1 MAKVNPFRP
10 NSPVNPGMFVGRL
23 PELERLE
30 SHLLQT
36 RAGNPSN
43 FMISGER
50 GIGKSSL
57 LNYIKAVAVG
67 DIPMDQGDEQETI
80 RFLVVD
86 IDIDQNTSQL
96 GLVKKIELG
105 LRKNLSQSEAA
116 RHFLR
121 EAWAFLQRFEAAGVK
136 INADDTPQSE
146 ETVLEE
152 FSYALAETCERI
164 CGEQSQSGSFG
175 AKYDGLLILVD
186 EADNGS
192 KLLGL
197 GSFFKLVTERLQRR
211 GCEHVMVGLAGLPNL
226 RDVLHESHPSS
237 LRMFEENILERLTD
251 QEVGRVIDI
260 CMRQAKEHSVTDN
273 GRAELISLSE
283 GYPHFIQQFGFS
295 AFAADTD
302 QIINQED
309 VVIGAF
315 QTRGALDA
323 IGDRYYR
330 DDFYNRI
337 QKESYRQVLRIMADK
352 LDAWVTK
359 QEIRARFK
367 GNDSTLDNA
376 IKALRDRHIILSK
389 EGERG
394 IYRLQHK
401 GFALWIK
408 LKAEKRADLLK
419 NPSEANGEE

>member
-1 MAKVNPFRP
+1 LAKVNPFRP
-10 NSPVNPGMFVGRL
+10 NSPVNPGMFVGRI

-67 DIPMDQGDEQETI
+67 DIAIEQETTH
-80 RFLVVD
+80 FLVVD

-105 LRKNLSQSEAA
+105 LRKNLSESEAA
-116 RHFLR
+116 RHFLQ
-121 EAWAFLQRFEAAGVK
+121 EAWGFLQRFEAAGVRL
-136 INADDTPQSE
+136 NPDETPQSE

-152 FSYALAETCERI
+152 FSYSLAETCTRI
-164 CGEQSQSGSFG
+164 CGEQSQSSSFG

-186 EADNGS
+186 EADSGS
-192 KLLGL
+192 KVLGL

-226 RDVLHESHPSS
+226 RDVLHASHPSS

-260 CMRQAKEHSVTDN
+260 CMKLAEGHSVTDN
-273 GRAELISLSE
+273 GRAELINLSE

-295 AFAADTD
+295 AFASDSD
-302 QIINQED
+302 QIIDRKD

-315 QTRGALDA
+315 KPRGALDV

-367 GNDSTLDNA
+367 GNNSTLDNA

-408 LKAEKRADLLK
+408 LKAEKRVDLFEES
-419 NPSEANGEE
+419 SESNDAE

>member
-1 MAKVNPFRP
+1 M
-10 NSPVNPGMFVGRL
+10 G
-23 PELERLE
+23 
-30 SHLLQT
+30 
-36 RAGNPSN
+36 
-43 FMISGER
+43 
-50 GIGKSSL
+50 
-57 LNYIKAVAVG
+57 
-67 DIPMDQGDEQETI
+67 
-80 RFLVVD
+80 
-86 IDIDQNTSQL
+86 
-96 GLVKKIELG
+96 
-105 LRKNLSQSEAA
+105 
-116 RHFLR
+116 
-121 EAWAFLQRFEAAGVK
+121 FLQRFEAAGVK
-136 INADDTPQSE
+136 LNADETPQSE

-152 FSYALAETCERI
+152 FSYSLAETCTRI
-164 CGEQSQSGSFG
+164 CGEQSESSSFG
-175 AKYDGLLILVD
+175 AKHDGLLILVD

-211 GCEHVMVGLAGLPNL
+211 GCEHVTVGLAGLPNL
-226 RDVLHESHPSS
+226 RDVLFDSHPSS

-260 CMRQAKEHSVTDN
+260 CMAQTKEHSVTDN

-295 AFAADTD
+295 AFAADSD
-302 QIINQED
+302 RRIDQED
-309 VVIGAF
+309 VLIGAF
-315 QTRGALDA
+315 QTRGALDV

-359 QEIRARFK
+359 QEIRTRFK

-376 IKALRDRHIILSK
+376 IKALGDRHIILSK

-408 LKAEKRADLLK
+408 LKAEKRVDLFQESLQ
-419 NPSEANGEE
+419 SNGDE

>member
-10 NSPVNPGMFVGRL
+10 TSPVNPGMFVGRL

-30 SHLLQT
+30 SHLFQT

-43 FMISGER
+43 FMVTGER

-57 LNYIKAVAVG
+57 LNYIKAVAMG
-67 DIPMDQGDEQETI
+67 EISSIEEETTK
-80 RFLVVD
+80 FLVVD

-105 LRKNLSQSEAA
+105 LRKGLSQTETA
-116 RHFLR
+116 RHFLS
-121 EAWAFLQRFEAAGVK
+121 EAWGFLQRFEAGGVK
-136 INADDTPQSE
+136 LNPDSTDNRD
-146 ETVLEE
+146 ETILEE
-152 FSYALAETCERI
+152 FSYSLAETCNRI
-164 CGEQSQSGSFG
+164 CGGQSESTSFG
-175 AKYDGLLILVD
+175 AKYDGVLVLVD

-192 KLLGL
+192 KSLGL

-211 GCEHVMVGLAGLPNL
+211 GCEHVMVGLAGLPTL
-226 RDVLHESHPSS
+226 RDVLFSSHPSS
-237 LRMFEENILERLTD
+237 LRIFEENILDRLTD
-251 QEVGRVIDI
+251 KEVGRVIDT
-260 CMRQAKEHSVTDN
+260 CMRHATDHKVTDN
-273 GRAELISLSE
+273 GTSELINLSE
-283 GYPHFIQQFGFS
+283 GYPHFIQQFGYS
-295 AFAADTD
+295 AFAVDSDNLID
-302 QIINQED
+302 QQD
-309 VVIGAF
+309 VLVGAF
-315 QTRGALDA
+315 GPRGALDV

-359 QEIRARFK
+359 QEIRGKFK

-376 IKALRDRHIILSK
+376 IKALRDRHIILSR

-394 IYRLQHK
+394 ICS
-401 GFALWIK
+401 AP
-408 LKAEKRADLLK
+408 LK
-419 NPSEANGEE
+419 